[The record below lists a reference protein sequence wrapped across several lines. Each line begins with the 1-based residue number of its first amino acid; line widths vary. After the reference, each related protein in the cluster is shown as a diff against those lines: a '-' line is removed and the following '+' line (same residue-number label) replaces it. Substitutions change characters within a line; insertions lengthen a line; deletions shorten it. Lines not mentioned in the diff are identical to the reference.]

1 MKKLGLRRK
10 KITSTIFQY
19 NVNRL
24 HRLLLDGKLIH
35 LNWEVVIMNNNE
47 QNATIISNDA
57 LRGKPYLDI
66 DRVITEGNPKKS
78 NQSRNEK

>member
-1 MKKLGLRRK
+1 
-10 KITSTIFQY
+10 
-19 NVNRL
+19 
-24 HRLLLDGKLIH
+24 
-35 LNWEVVIMNNNE
+35 MNNNE

-66 DRVITEGNPKKS
+66 DRVITEGNHKKS